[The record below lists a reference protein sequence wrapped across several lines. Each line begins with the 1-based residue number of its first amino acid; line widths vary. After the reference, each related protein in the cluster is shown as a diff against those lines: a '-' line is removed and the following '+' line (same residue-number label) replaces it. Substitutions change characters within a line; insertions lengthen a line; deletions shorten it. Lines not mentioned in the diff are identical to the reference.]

1 MMRYTD
7 RGAPLLAV
15 LTLSRP
21 AQGYE
26 VQDGVA
32 VALDVL
38 TLSPAGVDGWSR
50 PLEWFVQ
57 DGDGSPVGLS
67 RAGRERFIRQVERH
81 GPQRPNPADPE
92 RLQRWAVVQELELH
106 RPVRR
111 LRQP

>member
-1 MMRYTD
+1 MYLSTFSDAARAIHCTLQRAEELATAAGRLIPVERLEVLRWGMEQLALEVLDARPQGWLGGREMMRYTD

-38 TLSPAGVDGWSR
+38 TLSPAGVDG
-50 PLEWFVQ
+50 
-57 DGDGSPVGLS
+57 
-67 RAGRERFIRQVERH
+67 
-81 GPQRPNPADPE
+81 
-92 RLQRWAVVQELELH
+92 
-106 RPVRR
+106 
-111 LRQP
+111 